1 MEFGE
6 LLKAFLLDLQSLF
19 RYRVTNTDLTLPQ
32 ILLLSSISSEGTDM
46 SSLSKQMGVDN
57 STMTRLIGILI
68 RNGWV
73 EKFKGENDKRVVYV
87 KITVK
92 GEIIR
97 QEIDNKINDFGL
109 EIINTINPEDRNDI
123 RETLT
128 TLHWILS
135 KKLLRTKKK
144 NRSIITKISDMVE
157 EAGGID
163 YAKKKLDEFSDIAMN
178 AIDPYPESVFKR
190 SLIDLVAFNAS
201 RVK

>member
-73 EKFKGENDKRVVYV
+73 EKFKGENDKRVVYI

-128 TLHWILS
+128 TLHWVLS
-135 KKLLRTKKK
+135 KKLLRTK
-144 NRSIITKISDMVE
+144 
-157 EAGGID
+157 
-163 YAKKKLDEFSDIAMN
+163 
-178 AIDPYPESVFKR
+178 
-190 SLIDLVAFNAS
+190 
-201 RVK
+201 